1 MRLLRTAAGGF
12 INAEKIVRLADER
25 GGADD
30 SWIVILDDGKE
41 VALVGYY
48 SAPGRIERDLPH
60 LLSASTPVV
69 VADCG
74 SEACCCGEG

>member
-25 GGADD
+25 GGDDD
-30 SWIVILDDGKE
+30 SWIAILDDGKE

-48 SAPGRIERDLPH
+48 SAQGRIERDLPH
-60 LLSASTPVV
+60 LLSASVPVV

-74 SEACCCGEG
+74 SETCCGKT

>member
-1 MRLLRTAAGGF
+1 MAASSTPRRSS
-12 INAEKIVRLADER
+12 VCSTS

-30 SWIVILDDGKE
+30 SWIAILDDGKE
-41 VALVGYY
+41 VALVAYY